1 VASIFF
7 KRRHLIVDRFQYR
20 LVAISATHF
29 GLALLVFLTALLL
42 PLMLQLDDPAVD
54 YLEKKRVADVLLF
67 FNEQVWLPLGAVF
80 LLLTVHSLFVSHRIC
95 GPLYRFRAVFKA
107 LGQGNLDVRANIR
120 KHDYLQAEARAI
132 NDMIGSLQARIHD
145 LAEQTELLA
154 KGTDQLKEAMDA
166 GAKTEARKALEAVTA
181 RVEGLRG
188 RVASFVRQ
196 S

>member
-166 GAKTEARKALEAVTA
+166 GEKAETRKALEAVTA
-181 RVEGLRG
+181 RLEGLRG